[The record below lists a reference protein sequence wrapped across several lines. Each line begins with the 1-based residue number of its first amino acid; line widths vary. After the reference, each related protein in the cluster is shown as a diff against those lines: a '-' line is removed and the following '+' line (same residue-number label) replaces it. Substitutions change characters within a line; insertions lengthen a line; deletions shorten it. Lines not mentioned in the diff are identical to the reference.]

1 MCVCV
6 CVCARVCTRV
16 YIECVTVCVCMCQY
30 TLVVMVF
37 LYSLIVPDPPSNVQI
52 ISIGTTTAALS
63 WIAPGNVDPTDLL
76 SNTVECTESRFSL
89 PALSVSLSSSATSHK
104 LSELEE
110 FDTYT
115 CRVAA
120 ANGVGSSEFS
130 SPVVFTTQEASELL
144 RNDKC
149 DYGIPRIHILY
160 QVSLQL
166 DPALV

>member
-1 MCVCV
+1 MV
-6 CVCARVCTRV
+6 
-16 YIECVTVCVCMCQY
+16 
-30 TLVVMVF
+30 LV
-37 LYSLIVPDPPSNVQI
+37 SLLLVPDPPSNVQI
-52 ISIGTTTAALS
+52 ISTGTTTATLS

-89 PALSVSLSSSATSHK
+89 PALSVSLSSSATSHT

-144 RNDKC
+144 RNNEAT
-149 DYGIPRIHILY
+149 YI
-160 QVSLQL
+160 V
-166 DPALV
+166 